1 MKRTAVIITVAGM
14 AALAVTGTAL
24 AAAQDDGPS
33 PLTGIGSAVDPTAEP
48 TDDRTTT
55 AEPSPDDSPTSTRA
69 PLSDGIG
76 AEKARQ
82 IALDRVGG
90 GTVTEI
96 ESELE
101 HGFATWKVEIVRGG
115 VEFDVYVDRATGTIV
130 KADADDRLSGGR
142 DDSPTH
148 DADDDKGG
156 ERGGH
161 GSDDGPGDDRG
172 GDRSGHGGRH

>member
-24 AAAQDDGPS
+24 AAAQSDGPS
-33 PLTGIGSAVDPTAEP
+33 PRTGIGSTVDEPTVAPTDDRTVDPTAEP
-48 TDDRTTT
+48 T
-55 AEPSPDDSPTSTRA
+55 PDDSPTSTRP
-69 PLSDGIG
+69 PLAGGIG
-76 AEKARQ
+76 SDEARR

-101 HGFATWKVEIVRGG
+101 HGFATWKVEIVGGG
-115 VEFDVYVDRATGTIV
+115 VEHDIYVDRATGTII
-130 KADADDRLSGGR
+130 KADR
-142 DDSPTH
+142 D
-148 DADDDKGG
+148 

-161 GSDDGPGDDRG
+161 GSDDRG
-172 GDRSGHGGRH
+172 GDDHGGRR